1 LDPVL
6 LAQWWLER
14 QESRRLASLGLQ
26 ELLERPQERL
36 ARQGQERFPWRLSQ
50 ELLES
55 SQELLG
61 QVRQQQV
68 LELEFR
74 WLLELV
80 WRFLQV

>member
-1 LDPVL
+1 MDPVL
-6 LAQWWLER
+6 LAQWWLAR
-14 QESRRLASLGLQ
+14 QGLRRLASLGLQ

-50 ELLES
+50 ELLGS
-55 SQELLG
+55 SQGQLE

-68 LELEFR
+68 LVLGFR

-80 WRFLQV
+80 WRFLPV